1 MKAKISS
8 SILLLIALFLFSGCV
23 KFFTIG
29 ENKGY
34 CEENGC
40 DYSDAGLCADPYEVY
55 QHRFEIKDE
64 PYANIDCP
72 CGKKKSTTYT
82 YKEVIK

>member
-1 MKAKISS
+1 MPVTLKSS
-8 SILLLIALFLFSGCV
+8 VALSFIVLVALMFGGCS

-40 DYSDAGLCADPYEVY
+40 DYSDAGLCADPYDLY
-55 QHRFEIKDE
+55 QKRSQIRDE
-64 PYANIDCP
+64 PYANIKCK
-72 CGKKKSTTYT
+72 CRQSNKTTT
-82 YKEVIK
+82 REN